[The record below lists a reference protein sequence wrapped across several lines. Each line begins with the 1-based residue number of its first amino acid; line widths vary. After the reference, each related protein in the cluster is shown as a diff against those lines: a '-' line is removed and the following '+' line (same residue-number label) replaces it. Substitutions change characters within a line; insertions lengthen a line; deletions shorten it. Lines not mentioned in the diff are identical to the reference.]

1 MISTSVDL
9 SASISQEPHVR
20 SSPNLQSTLSMAVT
34 RSYFGDIA
42 ISYVLSALTNFLHG
56 LYVTAAAPTSLQR
69 P

>member
-1 MISTSVDL
+1 
-9 SASISQEPHVR
+9 
-20 SSPNLQSTLSMAVT
+20 MAVT